1 MLNTR
6 PLQASQRRV
15 QVMIVDDSAV
25 VRQALTEVLNADPG
39 IEVLCAVAD
48 PLLAM
53 ERMKTKWPQVIV
65 LDVEMPR
72 MDGLTFLRKIMAERP
87 TPVVICSTLT
97 EAGAATT
104 LEALA
109 AGAVSIVTKPKLGLR
124 RFIEDAS
131 ADLASAVKAAS
142 HANVSRLRAAPRMSA
157 EPAQALGVPP
167 KLTADAILSPSGPK
181 ALQQTTERIIAIGT
195 STGGTQALEQVLT
208 CLPRVSPGI
217 AIVQHMPEKFTAAF
231 ASRLNSLCQIEVRE
245 ARHGDRLLPG
255 LALIAPGGK
264 HMMLKRSGAYYYME
278 IIDGPLVNR
287 HRPSVDV
294 LFRSAAKCAGANVL
308 GIIMT
313 GMGDDGARGLKE
325 MRDAGAATIAQDEA
339 TCVVFGMP
347 KEAIRMGGAQRVL
360 SLGDLPRSML
370 DFGAGKRIEGK

>member
-1 MLNTR
+1 MNAR
-6 PLQASQRRV
+6 PVQNSPLQRV

-39 IEVLCAVAD
+39 IEVICAVAD

-53 ERMKTKWPQVIV
+53 ERMKVKWPQVIV

-72 MDGLTFLRKIMAERP
+72 MDGLTFLRKIMSERP

-142 HANVSRLRAAPRMSA
+142 HANVNRLRVAHRT
-157 EPAQALGVPP
+157 EPQQQLGVVPP
-167 KLTADAILSPSGPK
+167 KFTADAILAPSSQK
-181 ALQQTTERIIAIGT
+181 ALQHTTERIIAIGT

-208 CLPRVSPGI
+208 CLPRVSPGM

-231 ASRLNSLCQIEVRE
+231 ASRLNNLCQIEVRE
-245 ARHGDRLLPG
+245 AKHGDRLLPG
-255 LALIAPGGK
+255 VALIAPGGK
-264 HMMLKRSGAYYYME
+264 HMMLKRSGAYYYMDV
-278 IIDGPLVNR
+278 IDGPLVNR

-339 TCVVFGMP
+339 SCVVYGMP
-347 KEAIRMGGAQRVL
+347 KEAIRMGGAQRIQSL
-360 SLGDLPRSML
+360 SELPRSML

>member
-1 MLNTR
+1 MDTR
-6 PLQASQRRV
+6 DLQSSAARRV

-25 VRQALTEVLNADPG
+25 VRQALTEVLNIDPG

-53 ERMKTKWPQVIV
+53 ERMKARWPQVIV

-72 MDGLTFLRKIMAERP
+72 MDGLTFLRKIMNERP

-109 AGAVSIVTKPKLGLR
+109 SGAVSIVTKPKLGLR

-131 ADLASAVKAAS
+131 SDLVHAVKAAAI
-142 HANVSRLRAAPRMSA
+142 ANVSKLRPAPRA
-157 EPAQALGVPP
+157 EPQHSVLP
-167 KLTADAILSPSGPK
+167 KLTADAILAPHGGK
-181 ALQQTTERIIAIGT
+181 ALQQTTERIIAVGT

-208 CLPRVSPGI
+208 RLPRVSPGL

-231 ASRLNSLCQIEVRE
+231 ANRLNSLCEIEVRE
-245 ARHGDRLLPG
+245 AKHGERLLPG
-255 LALIAPGGK
+255 HALIAPGGK

-278 IIDGPLVNR
+278 VIEGPLVNR

-325 MRDAGAATIAQDEA
+325 MRDAGASTIAQDEA
-339 TCVVFGMP
+339 SCVVFGMP
-347 KEAIRMGGAQRVL
+347 KEAIRLGGAQRVQPL
-360 SLGDLPRSML
+360 NELPGSML
-370 DFGAGKRIEGK
+370 EFAAGKRIEAK